1 MKKFLKDAK
10 GHIMSGIGYMLP
22 LIIGASLVVAIPKLI
37 GVAMGINS
45 LDAYATKEGFLPV
58 SYTHLFDAIEI
69 HGHAGYL
76 VDQFMSPVWNKRTD
90 EYGGSAENRMRF
102 ATEIVQSIKQAVDLP
117 IIFRIALDHLFAEG
131 RTLDESME
139 LIEILEKAG
148 VDALDI
154 DAGCYERIDYIF
166 PTAYLGDACMDYV
179 CSEARKHVNIC
190 LLYTSSLVF
199 CFHFYLLL
207 LNFHAFSL

>member
-1 MKKFLKDAK
+1 M
-10 GHIMSGIGYMLP
+10 
-22 LIIGASLVVAIPKLI
+22 
-37 GVAMGINS
+37 
-45 LDAYATKEGFLPV
+45 
-58 SYTHLFDAIEI
+58 
-69 HGHAGYL
+69 

-154 DAGCYERIDYIF
+154 DAGYFVR
-166 PTAYLGDACMDYV
+166 
-179 CSEARKHVNIC
+179 
-190 LLYTSSLVF
+190 
-199 CFHFYLLL
+199 LLL
-207 LNFHAFSL
+207 MILVLNQDLKIDIP